1 MSSWDTQSQSLGS
14 FQIGKEKRYIALDKP
29 IAAQHYELMNHFGL
43 DHHQFSSVRRI
54 IVITIEIAIGKL
66 ITNKQTMKW
75 MGIRWNEPMKY
86 GHYVINKFDIKR
98 IQIQSIVIIRGKRKK
113 NPFEQIQCSLVQR

>member
-14 FQIGKEKRYIALDKP
+14 FQIGKEKTLHCIGQTNCSTTLW
-29 IAAQHYELMNHFGL
+29 INESFWFGL
-43 DHHQFSSVRRI
+43 SSVQLSRVRLI

-98 IQIQSIVIIRGKRKK
+98 KL
-113 NPFEQIQCSLVQR
+113 F